1 MAAVGVVLVSYVIGA
16 VPFANLFARKTSGVD
31 LRHYGT
37 KTVSG
42 TSLYRVSGFGALA
55 ISGVLDLCKGAAAV
69 LLAGRFDHP
78 VTTALAAAAAV
89 AGHNWSPFIG
99 GAGGR
104 GVGVSLGAS
113 AAYMWPGTVVLGS
126 GLAAGRLA
134 TQTGLGCFVA
144 QIAIVPI
151 LGVVYGGKGALFGFC
166 LTIPM
171 LVKRVLGN
179 EPPATRDARVYA
191 SRLVFDRDSVARG
204 ADAG

>member
-1 MAAVGVVLVSYVIGA
+1 MAAVGVVLASYLI
-16 VPFANLFARKTSGVD
+16 PFANLFAHKTHGVD
-31 LRHYGT
+31 LRTVGT

-42 TSLYRVSGFGALA
+42 TSLYNVAGFGPLA

-78 VTTALAAAAAV
+78 VTAALAAAAAV

-126 GLAAGRLA
+126 GLAVGRLA
-134 TQTGLGCFVA
+134 SRTGIGCFVA
-144 QIAIVPI
+144 QVAIAPV
-151 LGVVYGGKGALFGFC
+151 LGMIYGGKGLLFGLC

-179 EPPATRDARVYA
+179 EAPERRDGRMYL
-191 SRLVFDRDSVARG
+191 SRLLFDRDALSSSMPEGDRA
-204 ADAG
+204 